1 MSNTYEKLTAILV
14 KEYKLSAD
22 QLSLD
27 APLKDLGIDSLGLVE
42 LLFTIEDSFDIK
54 LQADPVGLAT
64 LGDVVNYVDE
74 LIATQ
79 NAAPLPELQSI

>member
-1 MSNTYEKLTAILV
+1 MSHTYEKLSTILV
-14 KEYKLSAD
+14 QEYKLSAD

-42 LLFTIEDSFDIK
+42 LLWTIEDAFDIK
-54 LQADPVGLAT
+54 LPSDPVGLAT

-74 LIATQ
+74 LIASQTTEL
-79 NAAPLPELQSI
+79 LPELQNI